1 MRKEEEENW
10 EKALSGELSGPRK
23 AALGAAEGVSDAQRL
38 SQELQMQLV
47 ADRDEDLYTAMFKS
61 IWMLYLYMHCNYE
74 SLCLF
79 VVLNCLRAEE
89 DAWVFE
95 EPVTES
101 IAPGYFDVVDK
112 PMDYST
118 IEKKIEINNYKSKEE
133 VS

>member
-1 MRKEEEENW
+1 MREF
-10 EKALSGELSGPRK
+10 LL
-23 AALGAAEGVSDAQRL
+23 L
-38 SQELQMQLV
+38 
-47 ADRDEDLYTAMFKS
+47 
-61 IWMLYLYMHCNYE
+61 I
-74 SLCLF
+74 LF
-79 VVLNCLRAEE
+79 VVLSCLRAEE

-118 IEKKIEINNYKSKEE
+118 IEKKIEINNYKNKED